1 MKIKPLVAAL
11 ALPVIIAGCGG
22 ETVGSNR
29 VLGTP
34 VSENSD
40 VSFATINNTTKLC
53 TLQGTVD
60 RNYTL
65 DPSCTWLLKG
75 VVFVGDVNSVTPN
88 GDGKITGSTDPQA
101 TINAIRANGV
111 TLTIP
116 AGTRVTGANPE
127 ATLVVTRGSKLNANG
142 TKDDP
147 VIFDAL
153 EVDPDLVV
161 TKDDLPA
168 PSYDRPG
175 AWGGVIING
184 FAPIY
189 GGQNSGSE
197 CVRNG
202 FCDFLFEDIPG
213 YSFHGGNE
221 TADNSGVLNYVVI
234 AEAGKAISTGKEV
247 NGITFLG
254 VGSGT
259 SVNYLQVHN
268 SIDDGVEIF
277 GGAVNFKNLVLTGN
291 DDDDFDY
298 DQGWKGNAQF
308 LFMRK
313 DPARVAPVGVGNGPT
328 AIEANTAVSDSK
340 GRINDTDAA
349 IANVTIIHLPSVYIS
364 PASSQPAVLTR
375 GEVKTVFDKIGVSA
389 VASSRSTAC
398 FQNNTSEGTTVSVAN
413 GLCDDT
419 NTVVTSAAQNTT
431 SYSVTN
437 ISGGGLYLAF
447 DAAGAIINAEAQLSS
462 ASAPAAKGTGFTF
475 ESTDYI
481 GAVDPDASNAT
492 RDWISGW
499 TVGGVLTGLRS
510 QTNTL

>member
-1 MKIKPLVAAL
+1 MKIKALVAAL
-11 ALPVIIAGCGG
+11 ALPVIIVGCGG

-40 VSFATINNTTKLC
+40 VSFATINKTTKLC

-116 AGTRVTGANPE
+116 AGTRVTGANQE

-142 TKDDP
+142 TKEAP

-161 TKDDLPA
+161 SEDDLPEA
-168 PSYDRPG
+168 AYDRQG
-175 AWGGVIING
+175 AWGGIIING

-197 CVRNG
+197 CLNNG

-247 NGITFLG
+247 NGITLLG

-259 SVNYLQVHN
+259 SINYLQVHN

-277 GGAVNFKNLVLTGN
+277 GGNVSMKNIVVTGA

-298 DQGWKGNAQF
+298 DQGWKGNAQYLF
-308 LFMRK
+308 LKK
-313 DPARVAPVGVGNGPT
+313 DQARPAPVGVGNGPT
-328 AIEANTAVSDSK
+328 AIEANTGNSDGK
-340 GRINDTDAA
+340 GRIRATEAVL
-349 IANVTIIHLPSVYIS
+349 ANVTIVHLPSVYVS
-364 PASSQPAVLTR
+364 PASAQPAVLTR
-375 GEVKTVFDKIGVSA
+375 GEVRSVFHNMAVSA
-389 VASSRSTAC
+389 VASARSTAC
-398 FQNNTSEGTTVSVAN
+398 FQNNNSEATVVSVVN

-419 NTVVTSAAQNTT
+419 NTAVTSTTQNTT
-431 SYSVTN
+431 NFSVTN
-437 ISGGGLYLAF
+437 ISGSGLFLAF
-447 DAAGAIINAEAQLSS
+447 DTVGAIINAGAQLSS
-462 ASAPAAKGTGFTF
+462 ASAPTAVGSGFTF
-475 ESTDYI
+475 DATDYI
-481 GAVDPDASNAT
+481 GAVDPDTSNTA

-499 TVGGVLTGLRS
+499 TVGGALTGLRS